1 LSHPSTTRLPL
12 LSFRRSCGCDLRH
25 LAAGQNGAVRI
36 LVAPDKFGGTLSAV
50 EAAEAI
56 VAGWRRV
63 APADE
68 LVPLP
73 MSDGGPGFVDVLAAT
88 LDGDLLPV
96 PTSDPLG
103 RPVVGAVLRHGTTC
117 YVESA
122 QACGLHLL
130 GHQERDPMVT
140 TSYGVGVLISAAVD
154 SGARTVV
161 VGLGG
166 SGTNDG
172 GAGMLAALGVTALDG
187 AGRAVPHGGAAL
199 AAVHRLDGVPQL
211 RGAALVVAT
220 DVDNPLTGPTGAT
233 AVVGRQKGATPE
245 QVEVLDAALAR
256 WAEVVERDLP
266 GAPAGLAALPGAGAA
281 GGLGAG
287 LLALGARRE
296 PGIDLIGAAV
306 GLPAAL
312 DGVELAITGE
322 GSFDWQ
328 SLRGKV
334 VSGVAAAAAARG
346 VPCLVLAGQ
355 VSVGRREMAAVGVE
369 AGYAVADLA
378 GSVEAAL
385 AWPAD
390 RLADL
395 AARVARQWSGD
406 RP

>member
-1 LSHPSTTRLPL
+1 M
-12 LSFRRSCGCDLRH
+12 
-25 LAAGQNGAVRI
+25 
-36 LVAPDKFGGTLSAV
+36 APDKFGGTLSAV

-68 LVPLP
+68 LVPRP

-140 TSYGVGVLISAAVD
+140 TSYGVGVLISAAID

-266 GAPAGLAALPGAGAA
+266 GAPAGLAALPGAGAGRP
-281 GGLGAG
+281 GGPGRPAVE
-287 LLALGARRE
+287 RRQ
-296 PGIDLIGAAV
+296 
-306 GLPAAL
+306 AL
-312 DGVELAITGE
+312 DLGGRGP
-322 GSFDWQ
+322 GSYHGN
-328 SLRGKV
+328 R
-334 VSGVAAAAAARG
+334 
-346 VPCLVLAGQ
+346 
-355 VSVGRREMAAVGVE
+355 GRR
-369 AGYAVADLA
+369 
-378 GSVEAAL
+378 
-385 AWPAD
+385 P
-390 RLADL
+390 
-395 AARVARQWSGD
+395 RVASALVSASVRASG
-406 RP
+406 RRIS